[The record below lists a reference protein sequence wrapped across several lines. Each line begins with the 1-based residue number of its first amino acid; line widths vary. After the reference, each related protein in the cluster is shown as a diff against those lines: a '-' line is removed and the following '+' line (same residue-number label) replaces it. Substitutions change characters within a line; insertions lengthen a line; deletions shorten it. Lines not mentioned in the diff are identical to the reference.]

1 MNSEDYI
8 VRVKKILED
17 VFYTVTDDLD
27 AQGISSQIAF
37 V

>member
-17 VFYTVTDDLD
+17 VYTVTDGLD
-27 AQGISSQIAF
+27 AQGISSQIPF